1 MKTSSLRSL
10 LPILSGFLI
19 LVSGISTTYAIL
31 DTNENS
37 LSDLW
42 EKAYNDGE
50 LFSPSIT
57 AALDSDSDGWTNEQE
72 AAAGTN
78 PFEANPPDG
87 IIQPITQHI
96 PATYLGVDQNGDPA
110 ILTPPTQTNARPTLV
125 GKLYTLQFSPNLSA
139 GTWQNVGTPVLGNGD
154 PITIANT
161 LTQPDGSIPEKLFWK
176 LVSTDTDQ
184 DGDGLTDAEE
194 AELGTDPLYYDTDG
208 DGLPDGWEMEHGL
221 DPNDAE
227 EDNGYDGDPDEDGLS
242 NFDEWLNG
250 TAPDDDDTDDDT
262 ANDGDEV
269 AGGGD
274 PGNAGD
280 GGNPPPPEQLL
291 EVPFAHG
298 DPSLSHSEKWIMT
311 IKGLG
316 PDDHRT
322 LHLAARD
329 FGVEAQKTFKLRKWN
344 HYEVVIDHLAT
355 DPEYLYYWGWPDYD
369 WDAYVD
375 SLPASQSIAS
385 DGSGTPVNNF
395 FMVKDHWLVDNR
407 SALFTTETHGDDDN
421 LLTGKKAFLVPV
433 AIRDNIEGTGVD
445 NFSITASPSDAGYQD
460 KFWIMA
466 PNGGAA
472 YTDDTHFN
480 VALANPTTLTMS
492 CNNAVPDPTALPTF
506 GSDEPMVSWRGT
518 TGATSDDTPT
528 FLIGAAQDQIDLPI
542 RVKTMKKRT
551 VKVAVYRVQRPGSR
565 AFPQF
570 DEEIKLEIQKRLDK
584 TFPSQTNAWFQVD
597 YYDTTVSYDTHE
609 DPSNPSATTPD
620 GLLIADTPEEEALTN
635 NTAFS
640 GTDSTHDIKIL
651 MIDDIRFSANNP
663 YASGQTYNPIRG
675 HRPSGGNVCIVPFG
689 LLRPDSTGTIVRVEP
704 TPKYFA
710 LYAVH
715 EVGHVLLGEGHP
727 DAYLPSEP
735 SSGGSAPLQSLPLSE
750 KKKRLMVTGDNAELS
765 STFLVKEE
773 WDKAEVW
780 LQNIPDVREFGASG
794 NTGNY

>member
-57 AALDSDSDGWTNEQE
+57 AAIDSDGDGWSNEQE

-87 IIQPITQHI
+87 IVQPISQHI

-110 ILTPPTQTNARPTLV
+110 ILTPATQTIAWPTLV
-125 GKLYTLQFSPNLSA
+125 GKLYTLQFSPNLTA
-139 GTWQNVGTPVLGNGD
+139 GTWQNVGTPILGNGD

-184 DGDGLTDAEE
+184 DGDGLTEAEE
-194 AELGTDPLYYDTDG
+194 AELGTDPFYYDTDG

-227 EDNGYDGDPDEDGLS
+227 EGNGYDGDPDEDGLS
-242 NFDEWLNG
+242 NFDEWLHG
-250 TAPDDDDTDDDT
+250 TAPEDDDTDDDT

-280 GGNPPPPEQLL
+280 GGNPPPPDQLL

-298 DPSLSHSEKWIMT
+298 DPSLSYSEKWIMT

-344 HYEVVIDHLAT
+344 HYEIVIDHLAT

-385 DGSGTPVNNF
+385 SGSGTPVNNF

-407 SALFTTETHGDDDN
+407 TAIFTTLTHGDDDN

-433 AIRDNIEGTGVD
+433 AIRDNPNNFGDDSHTGVD
-445 NFSITASPSDAGYQD
+445 NTSVTASATDTGHQD
-460 KFWIMA
+460 HFWIMA
-466 PNGGAA
+466 PAGGTNTVNGV
-472 YTDDTHFN
+472 TFSLSNDMHFKIPLN
-480 VALANPTTLTMS
+480 PSDQLDLICPNATPTPTTTTLS
-492 CNNAVPDPTALPTF
+492 AADPGPV
-506 GSDEPMVSWRGT
+506 VSWAGT
-518 TGATSDDTPT
+518 GTSTTENTPEFRLGT
-528 FLIGAAQDQIDLPI
+528 AHELVTLPI
-542 RVKTMKKRT
+542 RVKTMKKRSL
-551 VKVAVYRVQRPGSR
+551 KVSV
-565 AFPQF
+565 FPVRLTASSPA
-570 DEEIKLEIQKRLDK
+570 ITLPTKSKLLAELHKVFGYQLNAWALDPDYK
-584 TFPSQTNAWFQVD
+584 AEQIFNYDPDGDKKLNYPSAEHLTLTSMCVDTNADLIVTLIGGVLYVAAENNSFGASPPGIIPSIVATTAPRGED
-597 YYDTTVSYDTHE
+597 PTLIPREESDVIDTMTHE
-609 DPSNPSATTPD
+609 
-620 GLLIADTPEEEALTN
+620 
-635 NTAFS
+635 
-640 GTDSTHDIKIL
+640 
-651 MIDDIRFSANNP
+651 M
-663 YASGQTYNPIRG
+663 G
-675 HRPSGGNVCIVPFG
+675 HRIFG
-689 LLRPDSTGTIVRVEP
+689 S
-704 TPKYFA
+704 
-710 LYAVH
+710 
-715 EVGHVLLGEGHP
+715 GHP
-727 DAYLPSEP
+727 DENGGVAPLNSNTHWERRLMA
-735 SSGGSAPLQSLPLSE
+735 SGGVRSYSQRLIVKDEWDVAEQWLENNSDVRYRREQSLPQGS
-750 KKKRLMVTGDNAELS
+750 
-765 STFLVKEE
+765 
-773 WDKAEVW
+773 
-780 LQNIPDVREFGASG
+780 P
-794 NTGNY
+794 TGNY